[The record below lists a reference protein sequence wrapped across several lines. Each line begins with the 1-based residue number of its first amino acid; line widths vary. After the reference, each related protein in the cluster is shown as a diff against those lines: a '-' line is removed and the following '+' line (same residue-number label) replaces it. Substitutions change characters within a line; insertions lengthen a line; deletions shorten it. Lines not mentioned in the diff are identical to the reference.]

1 MSGTTNNNAPQHDY
15 SAVPI
20 NALESLRL
28 RLTQLTHSL
37 NSMQAQLKQATLP
50 SWPALHS
57 QFNVILKQLISL
69 SERIAHHADVLMRT
83 VAYPVPEFP
92 TLQQAGLLST
102 LLRKKPLPD
111 VEEWINQGSEVWAKD
126 VKIKLDEDFCKWA
139 SDEVASE
146 VGKHEWQGFLT
157 AAEID
162 AGEVDA
168 GLRTGM
174 LGGATA
180 GQATAPA
187 AGGIRIEEI
196 IMVMAQGVPALKK

>member
-1 MSGTTNNNAPQHDY
+1 M
-15 SAVPI
+15 
-20 NALESLRL
+20 
-28 RLTQLTHSL
+28 
-37 NSMQAQLKQATLP
+37 
-50 SWPALHS
+50 
-57 QFNVILKQLISL
+57 
-69 SERIAHHADVLMRT
+69 
-83 VAYPVPEFP
+83 
-92 TLQQAGLLST
+92 
-102 LLRKKPLPD
+102 
-111 VEEWINQGSEVWAKD
+111 EEWINQGSEVWAKD